1 MTIFPTISSELD
13 TSGVTVSPSALS
25 AAAHAS
31 YKNVA
36 TSPAIII
43 KIYDTAIP
51 IKKPIIRLLSV
62 VVAPTRARAFP
73 PRYYPT
79 ILVSTIL
86 DVSWSIFAINIGM
99 ANASMSFDGFPFVRS
114 FMYVY
119 PRIFQNIFIN
129 ILAEKF

>member
-1 MTIFPTISSELD
+1 MINH

-43 KIYDTAIP
+43 KIYDTVIP

-62 VVAPTRARAFP
+62 VVAPTAASEFS
-73 PRYYPT
+73 PRYDPT

-86 DVSWSIFAINIGM
+86 YGS
-99 ANASMSFDGFPFVRS
+99 
-114 FMYVY
+114 
-119 PRIFQNIFIN
+119 
-129 ILAEKF
+129 